1 MKRTKLLSV
10 FAFSALTFGMLTS
23 CGGAKE
29 TMTDKEIV
37 DAVMKDSSILLDNKT
52 NPMRPTTY
60 PMAYNELTALTGG
73 YLKATT
79 SFTYLS
85 DANLEHKVSISWKYE
100 AAQWKATE
108 YETYTELRPVTNDI
122 AFNGTGDFTVTGT
135 ATYNGTTSSASY
147 LIHVVNDKNY
157 VTIKDMPTEGDVAVQ
172 GYVTGIIKDT
182 DGNGSPYGVYVQDG
196 EYALMIYKPSKSV
209 TDTLKVGDAV
219 EVLGEASSYNN
230 VKQITGSGAVITKL
244 SEGEIRENIAEPVIA
259 ELEDADVLSDK
270 NHAAT
275 MYKMTGAK
283 VISCSIDANEY
294 NGKVTE
300 KAYVTA
306 VVRYKGQDITISSDR
321 YNADYDDKQKFYDTL
336 KEIMDSNGAKTLDY
350 TGPIGTVNVYNG
362 KENGNTV
369 EKKIPGFTF
378 IDSSFAK
385 VNNNAYVP
393 VSSVSVTGEKDA
405 IRVGETTQ
413 LKANVIDL
421 DSEEVTWSSS
431 DDTKVT
437 VDNTGKVTGIAA
449 GKATITATSKANA
462 EIKGTYTINVAEK
475 MTLADVYT
483 KKVGS
488 LVEFDAIYTGDY
500 KGDSQNS
507 GFFVG
512 DGDYGM
518 YLYRADSSKIEGL
531 KVGDHVNVLGEVDIY
546 NGGFQIADAD
556 VKKVETSS
564 AVTPTTLELKDNL
577 TGVDGKDTGR
587 KVSVTGTLKGE
598 PQLDSYDNV
607 TLTITLTDKSEVNL
621 KADSRYVPGYQLEAL
636 KALKADSTV
645 TVNGFVTF
653 NVSKS
658 ETLPTDA
665 KGLQIVALSVPGN
678 EEEISATT
686 TLTGDTLF
694 PNNDGKGYKDFD
706 GDHKV
711 NGVTYTTS
719 NLMKDNWLNSGK
731 DSEGNGRGV
740 YQFKAGTGKLTSK
753 EDVTIKKLK
762 IVATA
767 NPSNG
772 YLANLSV
779 KVGDTAIAMPSVADV
794 NETGVASGYTTT
806 NGAEF
811 YNYTVEVNLDTA
823 VTGALTITNDQ
834 KSEAGENIT
843 YYVVSIEFSAE

>member
-37 DAVMKDSSILLDNKT
+37 EAVMKDSSILLDNKT

-85 DANLEHKVSISWKYE
+85 DAGLEHQVSINWTYE

-135 ATYNGTTSSASY
+135 ATYNGATSTASY

-182 DGNGSPYGVYVQDG
+182 DGKGSPYGVYVQDG

-209 TDTLKVGDAV
+209 TDTLEIGDAV

-244 SEGEIRENIAEPVIA
+244 SDGEIRENIAEPVIA
-259 ELEDADVLSDK
+259 ELEDADVLNDK
-270 NHAAT
+270 THAAT

-405 IRVGETTQ
+405 IRIGETTQ
-413 LKANVIDL
+413 LTANIIDL

-431 DDTKVT
+431 DDTKAT
-437 VDNTGKVTGIAA
+437 VDNTGKVTGVAA
-449 GKATITATSKANA
+449 GKVTITATSKANA

-475 MTLADVYT
+475 MALANVYT
-483 KKVGS
+483 KAVGT

-556 VKKVETSS
+556 VKKVDTSS

-598 PQLDSYDNV
+598 PQLDSYENV

-665 KGLQIVALSVPGN
+665 KGLQIVALSVPGVESDRISLTN
-678 EEEISATT
+678 ASLNNGEPYTDGSNKYKSFENLAIGSVTFKGDLGIAGYGESKDPIIAMRTKLSGEEISNQSYFTNTTALSGYKEFLVNYNAESIAKYSPVLPKVFFSDKAITT
-686 TLTGDTLF
+686 TEGLTAAT
-694 PNNDGKGYKDFD
+694 FD
-706 GDHKV
+706 
-711 NGVTYTTS
+711 
-719 NLMKDNWLNSGK
+719 
-731 DSEGNGRGV
+731 
-740 YQFKAGTGKLTSK
+740 K
-753 EDVTIKKLK
+753 E
-762 IVATA
+762 
-767 NPSNG
+767 PS
-772 YLANLSV
+772 
-779 KVGDTAIAMPSVADV
+779 
-794 NETGVASGYTTT
+794 TT
-806 NGAEF
+806 NTQYKVAIPSDAQYIYVVHPG
-811 YNYTVEVNLDTA
+811 TVENKLF
-823 VTGALTITNDQ
+823 
-834 KSEAGENIT
+834 T
-843 YYVVSIEFSAE
+843 YYFDSFVFVE